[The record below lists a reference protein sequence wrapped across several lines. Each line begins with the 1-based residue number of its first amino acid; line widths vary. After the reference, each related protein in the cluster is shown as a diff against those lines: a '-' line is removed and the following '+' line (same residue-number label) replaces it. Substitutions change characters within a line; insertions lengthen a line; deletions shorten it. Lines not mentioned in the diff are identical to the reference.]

1 MVLLRKIVEIACY
14 FDHQMNIYIEMGSF
28 TKQAPPLRLI
38 LIYNDYICFNLL
50 YLYVEL
56 SARGKFFSRN
66 APPLDVLQR

>member
-1 MVLLRKIVEIACY
+1 
-14 FDHQMNIYIEMGSF
+14 MGSF

-38 LIYNDYICFNLL
+38 SIYNDYICFNLL

-56 SARGKFFSRN
+56 SARGKFFSHN